1 MVPPVSRPASSL
13 AVFVVV
19 AMVLVVL
26 AVLVVLVTVVLVVV
40 VVVVWWSL
48 SCCGP
53 GMFRALCDELRW
65 NWCLLVKSFAQ
76 V

>member
-40 VVVVWWSL
+40 VVVVWWSWSSL
-48 SCCGP
+48 WSWYVP
-53 GMFRALCDELRW
+53 GGVLHCVT
-65 NWCLLVKSFAQ
+65 NYVGIG
-76 V
+76 VY